1 MTEKEFSSP
10 SPISQDPPR
19 KDLDPPQL
27 FPQDDLPLR
36 KKAEQGLALFSIL
49 FEEAVPGNAP
59 KRRMLSFPRTG
70 ETCFLLLLRDALEL
84 ILRTFSGKG
93 ESPEEDAGNHL
104 LPCVF
109 NTLAEICLEEES
121 FRRALD
127 EALMSTLIS
136 RMEHTHGERE
146 DSAERQDLLFY
157 LFHAKKLAYILSD
170 LIPVF
175 CLDLPP
181 EIRDLIRPSA
191 RGLQSRESV
200 FLKWTEKALLL
211 ELKKRHSRQGEFG
224 SGRVY
229 RYRNGKF
236 QELELKGIRAVN
248 EFYGYHA
255 ARETFLE
262 HFRDFSEGKGNLPLL
277 ISSLPGLGKTQM
289 TISHSLFFR
298 NIVLILPEAG
308 DIAEGLE
315 ELIRKLAA
323 HPDRKFMV
331 FFDDIDN
338 LHTNWYYFRANIGG
352 TFQLPPNI
360 SITISSNQEFPANI
374 SSRGRGFVFPIF
386 DEIRCQE
393 MVEDFLLSK
402 GMRNPPP
409 ELVSVIA
416 SDYVEEFGQKKF
428 EELSPRTLVRYLN
441 VYRNDERKRKRMLE
455 LSRGEIITRPDAQVF
470 YEENVKLL
478 RSIYGEKVSEEM
490 KRRLSGGEGGG
501 ANTNGSGNEK

>member
-1 MTEKEFSSP
+1 MTKNSPSSSSSP
-10 SPISQDPPR
+10 PSPDDPFCR
-19 KDLDPPQL
+19 N
-27 FPQDDLPLR
+27 
-36 KKAEQGLALFSIL
+36 AAQGAAIFRIL
-49 FEEAVPGNAP
+49 FEEALPGKVPEHELP
-59 KRRMLSFPRTG
+59 FRERRR
-70 ETCFLLLLRDALEL
+70 FLLLLRDALQL
-84 ILRTFSGKG
+84 ICEYGENGSGRNAAA
-93 ESPEEDAGNHL
+93 EN
-104 LPCVF
+104 LPCLL
-109 NTLAEICLEEES
+109 NTLAETCAGEES
-121 FRRALD
+121 FRRTLD
-127 EALMSTLIS
+127 EAILDALIPRTGHAFRSRGSHNNNSSSTAAA
-136 RMEHTHGERE
+136 GESTGNGTKE
-146 DSAERQDLLFY
+146 DEDLAFY
-157 LFHAKKLAYILSD
+157 LSHAKHLVQILSD
-170 LIPVF
+170 LLPAF
-175 CLDLPP
+175 CGSLP
-181 EIRDLIRPSA
+181 EGIRLLIRPSA
-191 RGLQSRESV
+191 LKMHSGGSL
-200 FLKWTEKALLL
+200 FLKWQDGAILQ
-211 ELKKRHSRQGEFG
+211 ELRSRVSRKGEFG
-224 SGRVY
+224 HGRVY
-229 RYRNGKF
+229 RYRGGEFK
-236 QELELKGIRAVN
+236 ELELKGIRAVD

-262 HFRDFSEGKGNLPLL
+262 HFREFSEGKGNLPLL

-289 TISHSLFFR
+289 TISHSLYFQ

-308 DIAEGLE
+308 DIAQGLE

-323 HPDRKFMV
+323 HPDKKFMV

-338 LHTNWYYFRANIGG
+338 LHTDWYYFRANIGG

-360 SITISSNQEFPANI
+360 SITISSNQDFPANI
-374 SSRGRGFVFPIF
+374 SSRGRGFAFPIF

-428 EELSPRTLVRYLN
+428 EELSPRTLVRYLH

-478 RSIYGEKVSEEM
+478 RSIYGEKASEEM

-501 ANTNGSGNEK
+501 NGNGNGSGNEK